1 MGRHSKKVYL
11 GGLIEV
17 ESCISLKH
25 SKCWNP
31 GAKLSTKRELGIGLG
46 QITKAFN
53 EDGSVRFD
61 ALTELRLR
69 HPMELSEVS
78 WRNIQDRPDLQLRM
92 VVLKSKD
99 NYSYYRKSSYSN
111 MDALAFADASYN
123 GGVGG
128 LNRER
133 TACKMKAGCD
143 PSKWFGHVELVCLKS
158 KAILYGHRSACDINR
173 EHVHDVL
180 NIRMHKYSSLLE

>member
-1 MGRHSKKVYL
+1 
-11 GGLIEV
+11 LIEV

-31 GAKLSTKRELGIGLG
+31 GAKLSSTRELGIGLG
-46 QITKAFN
+46 QITKAYN

-61 ALTELRLR
+61 ALTELRLK
-69 HPMELSEVS
+69 HPALLAEAS
-78 WRNIQDRPDLQLRM
+78 WKTIQDRPDIQIRM

-99 NYSYYRKSSYSN
+99 NYSYYVKSASSSL
-111 MDALAFADASYN
+111 DALAFADAAYN

-133 TACKMKAGCD
+133 TACKLKSGCD
-143 PSKWFGHVELVCLKS
+143 PTKWFGHVELVCLKS
-158 KAILYGHRSACDINR
+158 KAILYGKRSACDINR
-173 EHVHDVL
+173 DHVQDVL
-180 NIRMHKYSSLLE
+180 NIRSAKYSILLE